1 MGLNLKKILFLLPL
15 LALNFVASN
24 AASAQSGTEILGQQ
38 IPAWAYPSIVGTGNV
53 YAISP
58 PGENALVTSTT
69 PASKNAFDQAGP
81 YAALATGVSNL
92 SMDNLSNYLHQE
104 TVGISPAQVVRV
116 EHPNPDVYVY
126 RDSLDIPHIYGKTD
140 AALSFGAGYVAVEDK
155 LFAMDVL
162 RHLGSGTLASLAGPS
177 CTFEQMDYA
186 QISQTGYTPA
196 QDQAMINDLAN
207 EGPVGKETL
216 SLVDNYVQGIN
227 AAIAYDLTSPKTRLP
242 IEYSLL
248 GKTPQLFSVGDVIS
262 VLNVISA
269 QDGEGGGG
277 ELGNVGLL
285 DYFKSVF
292 GPTNA
297 MSAFLDF
304 KDQNDPNTP
313 DTVSKPFPYM
323 LTPTKIDQS
332 LNVYPDNPTQPLIDQ
347 ISDLTPGCSDAV
359 PTRVGSEILSF
370 LGPGLQFNSKTSN
383 AVIISAKY
391 SVTGHPIAVFGPQI
405 GYFSPTVFV
414 EEDLHSPDISASGVS
429 LAGMNFTILFGRG
442 NSYAWSGTSSGADD
456 EDEVIDYLC
465 NPSGGVVSPTSNWYT
480 YEGKCT
486 SMSEFDSVENLKPT
500 LIAMGQSA
508 TNDRKILRTVQGVV
522 QGFTTVKSAPVA
534 VVLERA
540 SNMREEDALVTL
552 VRFSEPSMTYDPQS
566 FFLGA
571 ETCPWALNWYFINNQ
586 HIAYY
591 SGGLLPIRNPHLDPN
606 FPTIGTGVA
615 NWQGWLPPSGHP
627 QTIDPASGIII
638 NWNNQSAPQF
648 SAADN
653 DYSHGPIYRSSL
665 LTNALNNALQIHG
678 GKLNQAQLLQAV
690 ENAGLT
696 DMSASGLFSEV
707 EKAIGPISDPHIQ
720 EMMNTVS
727 TWVQSGSQRVLN
739 LADGAPTNLATGGL
753 TPNSQYKNAA
763 AIAIWDEAYL
773 NIVESVFNP
782 IFAQGGI
789 STFQGIDTLYNQMN
803 QLPFVSSP
811 NGYGAK
817 QGDSYGGGYE
827 GLLWRVLRE
836 FNKESVGAPFSS
848 PVTNKL
854 CLGGLSTCR
863 EAILNALSETY
874 NALESINAT
883 ANIALWNQDSQ
894 SQVAK
899 ETIPNLDSISYTMVG
914 LADAPDM
921 VWQNR
926 PTFQQDASFAQSPP
940 TTSGASSGKLV
951 AGVLVG
957 LGALVVTASL
967 ITAFLATARRR
978 KNKRVDLG

>member
-1 MGLNLKKILFLLPL
+1 MGTKLKRILLLLPL
-15 LALNFVASN
+15 IALCCTFSTT
-24 AASAQSGTEILGQQ
+24 ASAQSGAEILGQQ
-38 IPAWAYPSIVGTGNV
+38 IPTWAYPYVVGTGNV

-58 PGENALVTSTT
+58 PGENALVTSST
-69 PASKNAFDQAGP
+69 PASRNAFDQAGP
-81 YAALATGVSNL
+81 YASLATGVSKL
-92 SMDNLSNYLHQE
+92 SMGNLTNYLHQE

-116 EHPNPDVYVY
+116 EHPNPDVYIY

-140 AALSFGAGYVAVEDK
+140 TALAWGAGYVAVEDK

-177 CTFEQMDYA
+177 CSFEQMDYA
-186 QISQTGYTPA
+186 QISQTGYTPE
-196 QDQAMINDLAN
+196 QDQTMVNNLAN
-207 EGPVGKETL
+207 EGPLGKETL
-216 SLVDNYVQGIN
+216 SLVDTYVKGIN
-227 AAIAYDLTSPKTRLP
+227 AAIAYDLSDPKTRLP

-248 GKTPQLFSVGDVIS
+248 GKTPQPFSAGDVIS

-277 ELGNVGLL
+277 ELANVGLL

-292 GPTNA
+292 GPNNA

-323 LTPTKIDQS
+323 LTPTTIDQN
-332 LNVYPDNPTQPLIDQ
+332 LNVYPDNPTQPLVVQ
-347 ISDLTPGCSDAV
+347 ISNLTPGCSDAP
-359 PTRVGSEILSF
+359 PTKVGSEILSF

-383 AVIISAKY
+383 AVLISTKY
-391 SVTGHPIAVFGPQI
+391 STTGHPIAVFGPQI

-456 EDEVIDYLC
+456 VDEVIDFLC
-465 NPSGGVVSPTSNWYT
+465 NPNGSVVSPTSNWYT
-480 YEGKCT
+480 YDGKCT
-486 SMSEFDSVENLKPT
+486 QMTEFDSVENLKPT
-500 LIAMGQSA
+500 LIANGQSA
-508 TNDRKILRTVQGVV
+508 TNNRKILRTIQGVV
-522 QGFTTVKSAPVA
+522 QGFTKVKSVPVA
-534 VVLERA
+534 VVLQRA
-540 SNMREEDALVTL
+540 ANMREEDALVGL
-552 VRFSEPSMTYDPQS
+552 VRFSEPSMTHDPQS

-591 SGGLLPIRNPHLDPN
+591 SGGLLPIRNPHVDPN
-606 FPTIGTGVA
+606 FPTNGTGIA
-615 NWQGWLPPSGHP
+615 NWQGWLPSSNHP
-627 QTIDPASGIII
+627 QVIDPASGVII

-665 LTNALNNALQIHG
+665 LTNALNNALRIHG
-678 GKLNQAQLLQAV
+678 GKLNQAQVLQAV
-690 ENAGLT
+690 ETAGLT
-696 DMSASGLFSEV
+696 DMSASGLFSEIK
-707 EKAIGPISDPHIQ
+707 KAIGPISDPHIK
-720 EMMNTVS
+720 EMMDTVS
-727 TWVQSGSQRVLN
+727 TWVQSGSLRVLN
-739 LADGAPTNLATGGL
+739 LDSSAPTNLATGGL

-763 AIAIWDEAYL
+763 AIAIWDEGYL
-773 NIVESVFNP
+773 NLVESVFNP

-789 STFQGIDTLYNQMN
+789 STYQGTDTLYNQMN
-803 QLPFVSSP
+803 QLPFVASP
-811 NGYGAK
+811 NGYGTK
-817 QGDSYGGGYE
+817 QGDSYGAGFE

-836 FNKESVGAPFSS
+836 VNKESVGAPFSS
-848 PVTNKL
+848 PVNDKV
-854 CLGGLSTCR
+854 CLGGISTCKT
-863 EAILNALSETY
+863 ALLNALTETY
-874 NALESINAT
+874 NTLESINT
-883 ANIALWNQDSQ
+883 TPNIALWNQDSQ

-899 ETIPNLDSISYTMVG
+899 LSIPNLDSISYTMVG

-926 PTFQQDASFAQSPP
+926 PTFQQDASFTANEPSN
-940 TTSGASSGKLV
+940 SGGSTGKLI
-951 AGVLVG
+951 AALLVG
-957 LGALVVTASL
+957 VGTLVVTVSL

-978 KNKRVDLG
+978 KAKNIKLE